1 LLSLNTLPML
11 LYRSKRSFRSSSSWN
26 NA

>member
-26 NA
+26 NT